1 LARRFNFN
9 FNSNNFTAFVFCD
22 VQQVDVGANF
32 YYYPGGND
40 YRGKDPS
47 KDPKYGP
54 QWGKGLSGGLPAQVS
69 RHTI

>member
-1 LARRFNFN
+1 M
-9 FNSNNFTAFVFCD
+9 FCD

-40 YRGKDPS
+40 YRGRDPS